1 MANKVSKE
9 FLQEHFRKHDSI
21 TLYKPDGTPVTFR
34 KQYNIMLRGGHT
46 EIEFK
51 SYDEFMA
58 FYKKHHLSLKPAV
71 IYG

>member
-21 TLYKPDGTPVTFR
+21 TLYNQDGTPVTFR
-34 KQYNIMLRGGHT
+34 KQYSIMLRGGHA

>member
-1 MANKVSKE
+1 MATNISRD

-21 TLYKPDGTPVTFR
+21 TLYAPDGAPVTIS
-34 KQYNIMLRGGHT
+34 KQYKIMLRGGHT
-46 EIEFK
+46 EMEFK

-58 FYKKHHLSLKPAV
+58 FYKKRHLSLKPAV

>member
-21 TLYKPDGTPVTFR
+21 TLYTTDGAPVTIS
-34 KQYNIMLRGGHT
+34 KQYSIILRGGHT
-46 EIEFK
+46 ESEFK